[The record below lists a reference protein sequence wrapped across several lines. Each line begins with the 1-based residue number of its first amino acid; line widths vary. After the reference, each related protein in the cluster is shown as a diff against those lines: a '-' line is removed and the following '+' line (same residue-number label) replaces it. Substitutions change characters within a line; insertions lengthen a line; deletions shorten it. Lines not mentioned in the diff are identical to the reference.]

1 MKKIISLTLVLIMAL
16 SFVMPASAIDA
27 EDTLSSK
34 ELAAAVDAAAEA
46 MVATDDTTSVIP
58 NAALYAAVAA
68 NADTPEEVANFFSG
82 FVFVKDSEIETISQ
96 KIADSCK
103 YKVVTVEGGKKTVY
117 VAVDLI
123 NNKEIF
129 DARVF
134 LNATAKLLKK
144 AEEKAIAD
152 GMNQNP
158 DAYDLMSY
166 HHLAG
171 ELALHMII
179 ADVTNDLG
187 ATKGNGILRDLYDR
201 AVVSEL
207 NIDEDRLAPALIEF
221 IGQTVVFFLQTFFKT
236 FSKL

>member
-1 MKKIISLTLVLIMAL
+1 MKKIISIALILIMSL
-16 SFVMPASAIDA
+16 SFVMPASATNE
-27 EDTLSSK
+27 EDSLNSK
-34 ELAAAVDAAAEA
+34 ELAAAVNAAAEA
-46 MVATDDTTSVIP
+46 MVATDDTTSVVP

-68 NADTPEEVANFFSG
+68 EADTPEEVANFFSG
-82 FVFVKDSEIETISQ
+82 FVFVKDSEIEAVSQ
-96 KIADSCK
+96 RIADSCK
-103 YKVVTVEGGKKTVY
+103 YKVITVEGGKKTVY

-134 LNATAKLLKK
+134 LNATDKLLKK
-144 AEEKAIAD
+144 AEENAIAD

-171 ELALHMII
+171 ELALHMIV
-179 ADVTNDLG
+179 ADITNDLG
-187 ATKGNGILRDLYDR
+187 ATKGNGILRDLYDK
-201 AVVSEL
+201 AILSEL
-207 NIDEDRLAPALIEF
+207 NVDENRLAPALIEF
-221 IGQTVVFFLQTFFKT
+221 FGQTVIFFLQTFFKT

>member
-1 MKKIISLTLVLIMAL
+1 MKKLISLVLVSIMAL
-16 SFVMPASAIDA
+16 SFAIPAWAAD
-27 EDTLSSK
+27 DTLDGG
-34 ELAAAVDAAAEA
+34 ELTAAVDAAAAA
-46 MVATDDTTSVIP
+46 MVAADEDAAVVP

-68 NADTPEEVANFFSG
+68 EADTPKEVANFFSG
-82 FVFVKDSEIETISQ
+82 FVFVKDSEVEAISQ
-96 KIADSCK
+96 RIANSCK
-103 YKVVTVEGGKKTVY
+103 YRVTTIENGKKTVY

-123 NNKEIF
+123 ENREIF

-134 LNATAKLLKK
+134 LTATQKLLKK
-144 AEEKAIAD
+144 AEEAAIAD

-158 DAYDLMSY
+158 ETYDLMSY

-187 ATKGNGILRDLYDR
+187 ATKGNSILKDLYNKS
-201 AVVSEL
+201 VVSDL
-207 NIDEDRLAPALIEF
+207 NIDENRLAPAIIEF
-221 IGQTVVFFLQTFFKT
+221 FGHTVIFFLQSFFKT